1 MFLSNRISKYNK
13 IVYDRK
19 ELSISIFFEDI
30 QIYNRLY
37 IYIFVIINMI
47 HLYIENWNY
56 LFIYYSING

>member
-1 MFLSNRISKYNK
+1 MFLSNRISKYSK

-37 IYIFVIINMI
+37 ILFIYIYIFVIINMI
-47 HLYIENWNY
+47 HLYIEN
-56 LFIYYSING
+56 